1 MLPAIL
7 LSGFIFQIRIMPAR
21 AAAITYLVP
30 ARYFLVILRGII
42 LKGEGLATYWPQV
55 AALVLYGVAT
65 VALASLRLARR
76 EA

>member
-7 LSGFIFQIRIMPAR
+7 LSGFIFQIRIMPAPLQLV
-21 AAAITYLVP
+21 TYVVP

-55 AALVLYGVAT
+55 GALVLYGLAMVT
-65 VALASLRLARR
+65 LASLRLARR